1 MVKNPESVEGGVR
14 QPEELVAVN
23 ARSQKLLAQAA
34 LMGEYFPVKN
44 TRWYEQALCA
54 DGTQV
59 HSQLFSVKGEAA
71 TKKTVCSE
79 CPVRSDCLGASFQE
93 ELPYDMRGYRGG
105 LSANQ
110 RKRMVKE
117 AAASNKK
124 TVENLGRLKV
134 TSKVPRSQWM
144 RKPRDLLLAEEAAAS

>member
-1 MVKNPESVEGGVR
+1 MVKNPESVQSGVR
-14 QPEELVAVN
+14 QPEELAAVN
-23 ARSQKLLAQAA
+23 PHSQKLLAQAV
-34 LMGEYFPVKN
+34 LMREYFPVKN
-44 TRWYEQALCA
+44 ARWYEKALCA

-59 HSQLFSVKGEAA
+59 HPDLFSVKGEAA

-79 CPVRSDCLGASFQE
+79 CPVRSDCLAASFQE

-105 LSANQ
+105 LPANR
-110 RKRMVKE
+110 RKSMVKE
-117 AAASNKK
+117 AVAGNKE

-144 RKPRDLLLAEEAAAS
+144 REPRALLLAEEAAAS